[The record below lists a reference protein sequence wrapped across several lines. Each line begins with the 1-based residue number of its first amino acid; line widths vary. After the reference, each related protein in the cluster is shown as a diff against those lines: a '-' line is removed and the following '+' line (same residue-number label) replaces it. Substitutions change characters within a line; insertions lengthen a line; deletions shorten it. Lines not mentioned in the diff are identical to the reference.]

1 LIVDATENQL
11 EMLKILFFT
20 IISFGLAIVPVI
32 AQEALRHDFVRKGTQ
47 SNDIKM
53 GDYVVVAQTVSEADA
68 KKFVKEMKKLN
79 LPVPVYGYQSNK
91 KFWFVYFDG
100 SDDIERA
107 RQKRN
112 ELAKHDMYKSAWLL
126 TIHQ

>member
-1 LIVDATENQL
+1 
-11 EMLKILFFT
+11 M
-20 IISFGLAIVPVI
+20 
-32 AQEALRHDFVRKGTQ
+32 RKGTQ
-47 SNDIKM
+47 SNDIRL

-79 LPVPVYGYQSNK
+79 LPVPSYGYQSNRQ
-91 KFWFVYFDG
+91 FWFVYFDG
-100 SDDIERA
+100 SDDIEMA
-107 RQKRN
+107 RQRRD